1 MFGLTP
7 LVPAYGR
14 DYKSKKAVEEDFYNN
29 KDFKTLS
36 GSYTNWTDLKK
47 TGLVKVEIRY
57 DKLMRSTF
65 VKI

>member
-29 KDFKTLS
+29 KDFKTPS

-47 TGLVKVEIRY
+47 TGLTEIEIRY
-57 DKLMRSTF
+57 NKLMKLTF